1 MKISELGSEFDDQG
15 IREILESD
23 RNSPELLEIRKRLKM
38 LSDTDTM
45 EVEYRDEFEAL
56 FNLAADY
63 LVNAGRMD
71 MPKGG
76 RLVFEQDGVE
86 LPSIKLPN

>member
-1 MKISELGSEFDDQG
+1 MKISELGSEFDDQD

-23 RNSPELLEIRKRLKM
+23 RNSPEFLEIRKRLKV
-38 LSDTDTM
+38 LSDIDTM
-45 EVEYRDEFEAL
+45 EAECRDDFEAL

-63 LVNAGRMD
+63 LVNAGRID

-76 RLVFEQDGVE
+76 RLMFEQDGAE

>member
-1 MKISELGSEFDDQG
+1 MKISELGSEFDDQD

-23 RNSPELLEIRKRLKM
+23 RNSPELLEIRKRLKV
-38 LSDTDTM
+38 LSDIDTM
-45 EVEYRDEFEAL
+45 EAEYRDDFEAL

-63 LVNAGRMD
+63 LVNAGRID

-76 RLVFEQDGVE
+76 RLMFDSNETE
-86 LPSIKLPN
+86 LPCLKLCN

>member
-1 MKISELGSEFDDQG
+1 
-15 IREILESD
+15 
-23 RNSPELLEIRKRLKM
+23 M
-38 LSDTDTM
+38 LSDIDTM
-45 EVEYRDEFEAL
+45 EAECRDDFEAL

-63 LVNAGRMD
+63 LANAGRID

-76 RLVFEQDGVE
+76 RLMLEQDEAE